1 MITSTR
7 EAAVGAEVPARQT
20 GPMSSTPP
28 RDRVPLAVGLDVF
41 AVVLFVA
48 LGRRSHDE
56 SGAFTAVVETAAPFL
71 IGLAVGWW
79 ATRAW
84 RRPTNI
90 LTGLA
95 IWPTTILIGM
105 IVRNLVFDRGTATS
119 FVIVA
124 TLFVG
129 ALLVGWRV
137 VLRLV
142 DQRRAHSSVGHLTA
156 Q

>member
-1 MITSTR
+1 
-7 EAAVGAEVPARQT
+7 
-20 GPMSSTPP
+20 MSAPDP

-48 LGRRSHDE
+48 LGRRSHDQ
-56 SGAFTAVVETAAPFL
+56 SGTFTAVIETAAPFL
-71 IGLAVGWW
+71 IGLAVGWLV
-79 ATRAW
+79 ARAW

-90 LTGLA
+90 LTGVV
-95 IWPTTILIGM
+95 IWPTTILVGM

-129 ALLVGWRV
+129 AFLVGWRI

-142 DQRRAHSSVGHLTA
+142 DQRRAHSSGGPLTA
-156 Q
+156 K

>member
-1 MITSTR
+1 M
-7 EAAVGAEVPARQT
+7 
-20 GPMSSTPP
+20 
-28 RDRVPLAVGLDVF
+28 F

-56 SGAFTAVVETAAPFL
+56 SGAFTAVIETAAPFL
-71 IGLAVGWW
+71 VGLAVGWL
-79 ATRAW
+79 AARAW

-90 LTGLA
+90 LTGVT
-95 IWPTTILIGM
+95 IWPVTILVGM

-129 ALLVGWRV
+129 TFLVGWRV

-142 DQRRAHSSVGHLTA
+142 DGRRVHSSGGPLTTK
-156 Q
+156 